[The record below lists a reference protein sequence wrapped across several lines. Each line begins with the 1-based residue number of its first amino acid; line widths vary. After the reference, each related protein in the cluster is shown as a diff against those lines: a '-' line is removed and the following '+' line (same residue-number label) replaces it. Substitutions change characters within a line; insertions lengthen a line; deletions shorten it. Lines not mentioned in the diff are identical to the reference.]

1 VDRGYHGKGF
11 CAAADM
17 GSSGLSALI
26 RTGAELSLEFEME
39 PLSCGSVGD
48 ADYALEIAGRH
59 LVFRIALQGAENRLA
74 AALMDGDGTTHKCWV
89 YPTFQKLRFKCQT
102 ALHDVTILD
111 RPNWL
116 FSQDVLRQFEMLFS
130 SRSVFARVRFDV
142 DNPN

>member
-1 VDRGYHGKGF
+1 MDRGYHGKGF

-74 AALMDGDGTTHKCWV
+74 AALMDGDGT
-89 YPTFQKLRFKCQT
+89 Y
-102 ALHDVTILD
+102 
-111 RPNWL
+111 
-116 FSQDVLRQFEMLFS
+116 EMLLRARDDAAGWQTVHKLIAALEKHGIRS
-130 SRSVFARVRFDV
+130 LRRRSRRGTAATANKKTSEHK
-142 DNPN
+142 P

>member
-74 AALMDGDGTTHKCWV
+74 AALMDGDGTTQVLGLPHF
-89 YPTFQKLRFKCQT
+89 PEARFQCET

-116 FSQDVLRQFEMLFS
+116 FFQDVLRQFEMLFS

-142 DNPN
+142 HNPN